1 MMVQV
6 SKEQAF
12 AYAELLEILSFEN
25 IGLKGRIPE
34 KLMNIFE
41 SNALP
46 EYENHLNK
54 NIPIDEQNISR
65 KTASLLVLLSINYG
79 EYSQEEKTELK
90 EILSENKRIKDEE
103 IRKKYKT
110 DNIFEQTANQSM
122 KKVIVENDNN
132 LPMDYECLPWYKKV
146 FNSIRNVIFKIIK
159 K

>member
-1 MMVQV
+1 MTVQV

-46 EYENHLNK
+46 EYEKHLNK

-110 DNIFEQTANQSM
+110 DNIFEQTVQPQ
-122 KKVIVENDNN
+122 KKLVRVENENN
-132 LPMDYECLPWYKKV
+132 LPMDYESLPWYKKV
-146 FNSIRNVIFKIIK
+146 FNSIRNVIFKIFK